1 MAICKGC
8 GAEIDFI
15 RTPTGKLMPV
25 DKDMVPYWQKDGAPG
40 KIVKRNGLLV
50 SAVFT
55 EEEAPPEAHMS
66 YGRVPHWATCP
77 KADKFKRAVNKMC
90 RAKEESHGE

>member
-1 MAICKGC
+1 MATCKGC

-25 DKDMVPYWQKDGAPG
+25 DKDLVPYWQKEGAPG
-40 KIVKRNGLLV
+40 KIVKRDGMLV

-55 EEEAPPEAHMS
+55 EEEAPPGVHMS
-66 YGRVPHWATCP
+66 IGRIPHWATCLC
-77 KADKFKRAVNKMC
+77 ADRFKRK
-90 RAKEESHGE
+90 KEASHGE

>member
-1 MAICKGC
+1 MAKCKGC

-25 DKDMVPYWQKDGAPG
+25 DMELVPFWQKDGAPG

-55 EEEAPPEAHMS
+55 EEEAPDGVSMS
-66 YGRVPHWATCP
+66 IGRIPHWATCP
-77 KADKFKRAVNKMC
+77 VADRFK

>member
-1 MAICKGC
+1 MAKCKGC

-25 DKDMVPYWQKDGAPG
+25 DMEPVPFWQKDGAPG

-50 SAVFT
+50 SAVFK
-55 EEEAPPEAHMS
+55 EEEAPAGVHMS
-66 YGRVPHWATCP
+66 IGKIPHWATCP
-77 KADKFKRAVNKMC
+77 VADRFKKTTTKPSQE
-90 RAKEESHGE
+90 KEDSHGE